1 MRGKMSRRQWLSSRS
16 WPVLLS
22 AGLVLAAGGSAVSGQ
37 ARHFDAREGRLVT
50 KTDPAPRQLAAASRL
65 RAAMPDLAVE
75 FEDSTG
81 ATRTLWNQAGYLTG
95 ADRSADARTVALK
108 YVAQNLDLLGIGE
121 ADLAGH
127 ETTDSVYSA
136 VTGATHLY
144 LRQVH
149 QGIPV
154 HNAQLHVNVN
164 REGRILSVN
173 NAFVPEIGQDV
184 GRSPVPG
191 RTAIQ
196 ALEAAAVHLGVKAGK
211 VVAVVESRGDPR
223 QTQVFEAAGLSTERI
238 KTQLVW
244 VPVGR
249 GDVRLAWQFIAHVP
263 GTDHVY
269 EMTVDANTD
278 QVWIRYDQT
287 ADADYQVYALPAESP
302 SHTTPLPPADGR
314 TTLTNPQ
321 DGTASPFGWHDT
333 NGVAGAEFTTTR
345 GNNVHAY
352 EDRDA
357 NNAPP
362 AADPNCGVTL
372 SCVFPLNLTLAPS
385 GYIAGA
391 VTNLFY
397 LNNVI
402 HDVQYQYGFDEAA
415 GNFQVNNYGRGGA
428 GNDDVRAEAQDGG
441 GTNNANFSTPADGSR
456 PRMQMY
462 LWTAP
467 NPDRDGDLDNGIII
481 HEYGHGIS
489 NRLVGG
495 PANVGCLGNSQ
506 QPGEGLSD
514 WWALAYTH
522 EPGDLGTDGRGIGT
536 YALNQATSGLGIRT
550 QRYSTNPAINTWTY
564 ASISGMAI
572 PHGVGSVWAQGAWE
586 AYWALVDVHGFDP
599 DLYDAFGGSGNQR
612 MMLYVNEGLKNT
624 ACSPTFLNVRDGIL
638 QAATDNFGGED
649 VCTLW
654 QAFAAYGM
662 GTNAVS
668 GGSGSTSP
676 TNGFNLPIAC
686 QGPSTTIFSDDF
698 ETDKGW
704 TRNPNGTDN
713 ATTGLWERGN
723 PQDTNSSGPKQL
735 GTTTSGVNDLSTGPL
750 AGAAAGD
757 HDIDGGTT
765 TIQSPAIVLPASGT
779 LTLSFNYYMAHGT
792 NSSSAD
798 FFRVQVVGAT
808 TTQVF
813 QELNAAND
821 DDAVWAT
828 GIANISA
835 FAGQTVRIRFEAA
848 DASGASLVEAAV
860 DDVLIIQQ

>member
-1 MRGKMSRRQWLSSRS
+1 MSGKTVCRRWLSSRS
-16 WPVLLS
+16 WPALLL
-22 AGLVLAAGGSAVSGQ
+22 AGLVTAGGGSAAWGQ
-37 ARHFDAREGRLVT
+37 ARHFDAREGQQVT
-50 KTDPAPRQLAAASRL
+50 KTDPTALQLTAAARL
-65 RAAMPDLAVE
+65 RADVADLAVE

-81 ATRTLWNQAGYLTG
+81 ATRSLWNQTGYLTG
-95 ADRSADARTVALK
+95 ADRSADAQSVALK
-108 YVAQNLDLLGIGE
+108 FVANHLDLLGIGE
-121 ADLAGH
+121 ADLAGY
-127 ETTDSVYSA
+127 EITDSVYSA

-154 HNAQLHVNVN
+154 HNGQLHVNVN

-173 NAFVPEIGQDV
+173 NAFVPEIGQDR
-184 GRSPVPG
+184 GRSPEPG

-196 ALEAAAVHLGVKAGK
+196 ALEAAAVHLGLQTGK
-211 VVAVVESRGDPR
+211 VVPVSDPRGDPR
-223 QTQVFEAAGLSTERI
+223 QTQVFQAKGLSTEPI
-238 KTQLVW
+238 KAQLVW

-269 EMTVDANTD
+269 EMTIDAKTD

-287 ADADYQVYALPAESP
+287 ADADYKVYPLPAESP
-302 SHTTPLPPADGR
+302 NHITPVPPADAR
-314 TTLTNPQ
+314 ATLINPQ

-333 NGVAGAEFTTTR
+333 NGAAGAEFTTTR

-362 AADPNCGVTL
+362 AAGVNCGVTL
-372 SCVFPLNLTLAPS
+372 SCVFPLDLTLAPS
-385 GYIAGA
+385 AYIAGA
-391 VTNLFY
+391 VANLFY
-397 LNNVI
+397 WNNII
-402 HDVQYQYGFDEAA
+402 HDVQYQYGFDEAG
-415 GNFQVNNYGRGGA
+415 GNFQANTYGRGGT
-428 GNDDVRAEAQDGG
+428 GNDDVLAEAQDGG

-462 LWTAP
+462 VWTAP
-467 NPDRDGDLDNGIII
+467 TPDKDGDVDNGIVI

-495 PANVGCLGNSQ
+495 PANVSCLGNSQ

-522 EPGDLGTDGRGIGT
+522 EPGDLGTNARGIGT

-550 QRYSTNPAINTWTY
+550 QRYSTDPAVNTWTY
-564 ASISGMAI
+564 ASMSGMAI

-586 AYWALVDVHGFDP
+586 AYWALVGVHGFDP
-599 DLYDAFGGSGNQR
+599 NLYNAFGGSGNQR

-624 ACSPTFLNVRDGIL
+624 ACSPTFLNVRDGII
-638 QAATDNFGGED
+638 QAATDNFAGED

-676 TNGFNLPIAC
+676 TNGFNIPVAC

-704 TRNPNGTDN
+704 TRNPLGTDN

-750 AGAAAGD
+750 AGASAGE
-757 HDIDGGTT
+757 HDLDVGTT
-765 TIQSPAIVLPASGT
+765 TIQSPQIVLPASGT
-779 LTLSFNYYMAHGT
+779 LTLTFNYYMAHGT

-798 FFRVQVVGAT
+798 FFRVRVVGT
-808 TTQVF
+808 TTSLVF
-813 QELNAAND
+813 EELNAAND
-821 DDAVWAT
+821 DDAAWAA
-828 GIANISA
+828 GSANISA
-835 FAGQTVRIRFEAA
+835 FAGQTVRIRIEAA
-848 DASGASLVEAAV
+848 DASTASLVEAAV